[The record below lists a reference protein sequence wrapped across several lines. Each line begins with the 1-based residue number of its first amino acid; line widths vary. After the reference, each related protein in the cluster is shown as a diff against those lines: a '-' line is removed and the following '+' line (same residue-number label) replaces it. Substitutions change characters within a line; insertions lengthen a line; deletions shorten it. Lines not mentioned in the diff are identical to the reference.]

1 MSIVWKE
8 LGSGGAK
15 IASGQ
20 ITDDGG
26 ISAFRQ
32 IECGFKP
39 KYICVHTSDCLTL
52 ETCCIYNEEVSKTK
66 VFYAWENGS
75 DYKISDYI
83 FMTDDEWRQGNIRE
97 VNDTG
102 FKIGRIM
109 ISSNVPLQYFAVG

>member
-8 LGSGGAK
+8 IGSGGAK

-26 ISAFRQ
+26 TSASIK

-39 KYICVHTSDCLTL
+39 KYICIHTYDYPHLQ
-52 ETCCIYNEEVSKTK
+52 TCCIYNEETSKTK
-66 VFYAWENGS
+66 VFLSWQNSAECKVYDDLAMWDDSWREN
-75 DYKISDYI
+75 KIC
-83 FMTDDEWRQGNIRE
+83 E

-102 FKIGRIM
+102 FKVYRINT
-109 ISSNVPLQYFAVG
+109 SNIPLHYFAVG